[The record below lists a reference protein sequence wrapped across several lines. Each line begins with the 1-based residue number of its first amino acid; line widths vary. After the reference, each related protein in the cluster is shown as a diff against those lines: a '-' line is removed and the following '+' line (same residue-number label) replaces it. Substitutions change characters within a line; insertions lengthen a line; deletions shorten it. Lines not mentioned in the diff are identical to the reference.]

1 MVSNSATTRQMM
13 IVAGSKPELCLWHGV
28 RLHAK
33 QEGGSSTPIY
43 IACVAV
49 CRSCPECGVHVLC
62 LCRKV
67 GLCEVTGEKK
77 LTYMKAKDGDTDKEA
92 QI

>member
-1 MVSNSATTRQMM
+1 M
-13 IVAGSKPELCLWHGV
+13 LWHGA

-43 IACVAV
+43 IGCVAV
-49 CRSCPECGVHVLC
+49 CKSCPECGVYVLC

-67 GLCEVTGEKK
+67 GMCEVTGEKK
-77 LTYMKAKDGDTDKEA
+77 TDVHESQGWRQGSTNMKRFVGLSRSSLA
-92 QI
+92 

>member
-1 MVSNSATTRQMM
+1 MVSNSATTRQM
-13 IVAGSKPELCLWHGV
+13 IVAGGEPEMCCGMVQGCML
-28 RLHAK
+28 RK

-49 CRSCPECGVHVLC
+49 CKSCPECSVHVLC

-77 LTYMKAKDGDTDKEA
+77 LMYMKAKDGDKEA

>member
-1 MVSNSATTRQMM
+1 M
-13 IVAGSKPELCLWHGV
+13 LWHGA

-49 CRSCPECGVHVLC
+49 CKSCPECSVHVLC

-67 GLCEVTGEKK
+67 VCVK
-77 LTYMKAKDGDTDKEA
+77 
-92 QI
+92 